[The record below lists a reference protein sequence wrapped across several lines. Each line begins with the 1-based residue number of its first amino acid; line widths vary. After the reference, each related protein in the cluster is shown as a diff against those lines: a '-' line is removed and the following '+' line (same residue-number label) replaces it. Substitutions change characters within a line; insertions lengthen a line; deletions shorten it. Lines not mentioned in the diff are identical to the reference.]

1 MVTSATVL
9 IAGAG
14 PVGLVAATELAR
26 RGVRV
31 RIIDKLSA
39 PAPESR
45 ALAVH
50 ARSLDMFAQ
59 LGIVDELIATGVKCG
74 GMEMYSGHDQLF
86 RIPLDSVDAAYPF
99 SLNTPQCET
108 ERVLTDRLAALGVG
122 IERGIELIALS
133 QDPTHVRVTL
143 RHPNGTTE
151 EVTADWVIG
160 ADGAHSTVR
169 HLVDDKLEGTFVGE
183 HFLLGDVQ
191 IDTHTERALDPAT
204 MYTFFSPA
212 GPVLVFPFR
221 DGRARVMAQISSQDA
236 LDQQNLLAELQ
247 QIVDD
252 RVGGINVSNP
262 HWLATFEIRHALVRR
277 YRHGRVFLAGDAA
290 HIHSPAGGQ
299 GMNTG
304 MQDAHNLAWKLAAVI
319 DGRAGDG
326 LLESY
331 HAERRPIA
339 EAVITFTDR
348 LTKAATLRGSAQS
361 LRNAALK
368 VISHIGPV
376 PHAMADT
383 AAEIIVGYPNS
394 PIAVGTAPHGA
405 KIHAGQHFPYLGP
418 TQVQHRL
425 SQTLGTD
432 HTVLTVAGSDD
443 VPAAGAAGRRVLI
456 ADADTPVDGYD
467 VVIADPKRVAAQRLG
482 LRTGGCV
489 VVRPDGYIGAVT
501 ALDDQ
506 HAVDTY
512 FATIAR

>member
-1 MVTSATVL
+1 MVTAATVL
-9 IAGAG
+9 IVGAG

-31 RIIDKLSA
+31 RVIDKLSA

-59 LGIVDELIATGVKCG
+59 LGIVDELIGTGVKCV

-99 SLNTPQCET
+99 SLNTPQSET
-108 ERVLTDRLAALGVG
+108 ERVLTAHLATLGVG
-122 IERGIELIALS
+122 IDRGIELTALS
-133 QDPTHVRVTL
+133 QDAAGVRATL
-143 RHPNGTTE
+143 QHPDGDTE
-151 EVTADWVIG
+151 EVSAHWVIG

-169 HLVDDKLEGTFVGE
+169 HLVGDKLEGTFVGE
-183 HFLLGDVQ
+183 HFVLGDVR
-191 IDTHTERALDPAT
+191 IGTHAERSLDPAT

-221 DGRARVMAQISSQDA
+221 GGRARVMAQISSQAA
-236 LDQQNLLAELQ
+236 LDQQNLLGELQ

-252 RVGGINVSNP
+252 RVGGISVGDP

-304 MQDAHNLAWKLAAVI
+304 MQDAFNLAWKLAAVV
-319 DGRAGDG
+319 DGQAGDG
-326 LLESY
+326 LLDSY
-331 HAERRPIA
+331 EAERRPIA

-348 LTKAATLRGSAQS
+348 LTKAATLRGTAQS

-368 VISHIGPV
+368 VIGRIGPI

-383 AAEIIVGYPNS
+383 AAEMIVGYPHS
-394 PIAVGTAPHGA
+394 PIAVGPAPHGA
-405 KIHAGQHFPYLGP
+405 KIHAGQHFPYLGA
-418 TQVQHRL
+418 TDVQHQL
-425 SQTLGTD
+425 DKAFGTD
-432 HTVLTVAGSDD
+432 HTVITVAGDD
-443 VPAAGAAGRRVLI
+443 VPTAGSVGRQVLI
-456 ADADTPVDGYD
+456 TDADVPAQGYD
-467 VVIADPKRVAAQRLG
+467 VVIPDPKHVAAQRLG
-482 LRTGGCV
+482 LKGGGRV

-501 ALDDQ
+501 GLDDRR
-506 HAVDTY
+506 AIETY